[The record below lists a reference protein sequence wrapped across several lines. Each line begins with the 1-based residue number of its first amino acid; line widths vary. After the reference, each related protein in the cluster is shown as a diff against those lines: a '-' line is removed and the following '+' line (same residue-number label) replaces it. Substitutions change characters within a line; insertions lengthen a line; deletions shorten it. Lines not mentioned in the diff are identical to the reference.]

1 MCLLHSLAEGICLCM
16 LDQINADLKGNW
28 YQLAIKKIN
37 KLYVG
42 QILTLKRGRQEVW
55 RFEEEV
61 DKDAVC

>member
-1 MCLLHSLAEGICLCM
+1 LCM